1 MEYSKRQRFALDKLN
16 VAIASVR
23 KALAKPRI
31 TIDFETRCELDI
43 KKVGAYKYSQHPSCE
58 ILMMGYSLT
67 GEEKD
72 TRLWVMGMK
81 SPKALFALLAN
92 GYKLN
97 AFNKYFERCIW
108 KNVAVKKLGW
118 PDIEYEDLFDTG
130 DKCQAL
136 ALPASLD
143 KATEVTKVDHTKN
156 SDGKALIKVFCCPK
170 TKNGKLYFVQP
181 EDEPE
186 KWQRFGQYCI
196 DDVKATIALDKILP
210 DLSPMEQMISWLT
223 DKMNWR
229 GIYLDM
235 TAVRAAAK
243 LADKVKSHYNKEA
256 SKLSGGMFE
265 KCTQRAKVKEWL
277 KTQDFTLPNMQGDT
291 IAVAMRRDDLAPK
304 VRRMLELYVICGSTA
319 ASKFTAM
326 ENYVCDDG
334 RVHELLNYHKAR
346 TGRWG
351 GKGIQI
357 QNLPRPV
364 LPKFVDYVDVI
375 ALIKRGDV
383 DELEAYAISISAL
396 DEKKAKAKGKS
407 KWWKANPMQVLTS
420 CLRAV
425 ICSMMDKHYKC
436 ADYSAIEARVL
447 LWLAGDTKALDIFRR
462 GEDIYLDMA
471 STIYGVPV
479 STLNKESDERPLGK
493 EAILG
498 CGFGMG
504 DDKFRKRCD
513 EKAGIKIDK
522 KLAKHV
528 ITTYRK
534 KYKKVKELW
543 YKAEEAAI
551 EAVQN
556 PGRVTRYKGIKYVM
570 KRMGKMTILLCKF
583 PSGHTTGYPYP
594 KVKMALTDWGSEK
607 LELTYEGHDS
617 YTHKWTQLKT
627 YGGKLVENFTQGVA
641 RDLMAFGMLLLD
653 LVDYFLVMTVH
664 DEAVSEDD
672 EDFGSLKD
680 FEHLLCTLP
689 RWAEGLPVTSE
700 GWVDVRYRK

>member
-1 MEYSKRQRFALDKLN
+1 MEYSKRQRFALSKLQEAMVN
-16 VAIASVR
+16 TR
-23 KALAKPRI
+23 ETLAKSRI
-31 TIDFETRCELDI
+31 TIDFETRCELNLKD
-43 KKVGAYKYSQHPSCE
+43 VGVYKYSQHPSCE
-58 ILMMGYSLT
+58 ILMMAYSLT
-67 GEEKD
+67 GKEED
-72 TRLWVMGMK
+72 TRLWVMGM
-81 SPKALFALLAN
+81 PPPRGLFALLAN

-97 AFNKYFERCIW
+97 AFNKFFEKCIW
-108 KNVAVKKLGW
+108 KNVGVEKLGW
-118 PDIEYEDLFDTG
+118 PDIGDEDLFDTA

-136 ALPASLD
+136 ALPSSLD
-143 KATEVTKVDHTKN
+143 EATKVTKVEHTKN
-156 SDGKALIKVFCCPK
+156 SDGKALIKLFCLPK
-170 TKNGKLYFVQP
+170 TKAGKTYFVQP

-210 DLSPMEQMISWLT
+210 DLSPMEQLISWMT

-235 TAVRAAAK
+235 TAVRAATK
-243 LADKVKSHYNKEA
+243 LAEQVKAIYNKEA
-256 SKLSGGMFE
+256 SELSEGMFE
-265 KCTQRAKVKEWL
+265 KCTQRAKVKAWL
-277 KTQDFTLPNMQGDT
+277 VTQDFSLPNMQGDT

-304 VRRMLELYVICGSTA
+304 VRRMLELYIVCGSTA
-319 ASKFTAM
+319 SAKFTAM
-326 ENYVCDDG
+326 ENYVATDG

-357 QNLPRPV
+357 QNLLRPV
-364 LPKFVDYVDVI
+364 LPKFVDYTDVI
-375 ALIKRGDV
+375 ALIKRGDIH
-383 DELEAYAISISAL
+383 ELEAYAKTISAL
-396 DEKKAKAKGKS
+396 DEKKAKAKGKT

-425 ICSMMDKHYKC
+425 ICSMIGKHYKC

-471 STIYGVPV
+471 STIYNVPL

-513 EKAGIKIDK
+513 EKAGIKIEK

-543 YKAEEAAI
+543 YGAENAAI
-551 EAVQN
+551 EAVRN
-556 PGRVTRYKGIKYVM
+556 PGRTTQYSGIKYIM
-570 KRMGKMTILLCKF
+570 KRYGKMTILLCKF
-583 PSGHTTGYPYP
+583 PSGHVTGYPYP
-594 KVKMALTDWGSEK
+594 KAKMALTDWGSEK
-607 LELTYEGHDS
+607 LELTYEGYDS
-617 YTHKWTQLKT
+617 YTHQWTRLKT

-641 RDLMAFGMLLLD
+641 RDLMAFGMLLLEM
-653 LVDYFLVMTVH
+653 VEYYLVMTIH

-700 GWVDVRYRK
+700 GWVDVRFRK